1 MGKRIWCFWQLRP
14 LKAVCNVPN
23 LVPECSEIVLIP
35 SDLGF
40 VASNLLSGKGPL
52 HYKYHFVQN
61 KTAAGKTHEEL
72 GCVNVCL

>member
-1 MGKRIWCFWQLRP
+1 MRP

-23 LVPECSEIVLIP
+23 LVPECNEIVLIP

-40 VASNLLSGKGPL
+40 IASNLLSGKGHL

-61 KTAAGKTHEEL
+61 ETAAGKIHEEL

>member
-1 MGKRIWCFWQLRP
+1 MRP

-23 LVPECSEIVLIP
+23 LVPECSEIVLIL

-52 HYKYHFVQN
+52 LYKFTLYRTKQLLVKSMRN
-61 KTAAGKTHEEL
+61 RVVLMCACDPGT
-72 GCVNVCL
+72 